1 MKNLLSGQVAVVTG
15 GNAGIGKAIAH
26 KFAEEG
32 AKVAILGTNA
42 ETGAAAVDEIKRD
55 VPDSHVQF
63 YQADVSK
70 TAVVDELIKK
80 IIQELGNIDI
90 LVNNAGIT
98 ADQLLMKMSEE
109 EWDRVIEVNLKSCY
123 NTCRAVIRTML
134 KAKKGRIIN
143 ISSVVG
149 LNGNP
154 GQVNYA
160 ASKAGIIGF
169 TKALA
174 KEVAGRNI
182 LINCIAPGFIANP
195 HDRQSDRTSKR
206 SDFKPSSYG
215 PIGRSERGRK
225 WSLVFCEPSVQL
237 HYGTGTDNRRWNGDV
252 IN

>member
-1 MKNLLSGQVAVVTG
+1 MNNLLSGQVAVVTG

-42 ETGAAAVDEIKRD
+42 ETGAAAVEEIKRD
-55 VPDSHVQF
+55 VPDSCVQF

-70 TAVVDELIKK
+70 TAVVDELIKR
-80 IIQELGNIDI
+80 ILQELGKIDI

-123 NTCRAVIRTML
+123 NTCRAVIRSML

-154 GQVNYA
+154 GQANYA

-182 LINCIAPGFIANP
+182 LINCIAPGFIQT
-195 HDRQSDRTSKR
+195 RM
-206 SDFKPSSYG
+206 
-215 PIGRSERGRK
+215 
-225 WSLVFCEPSVQL
+225 
-237 HYGTGTDNRRWNGDV
+237 TDNLTGPQKEAILNQVPLGRLGDPKEVANGAWFFASPLSNYITGQVLTIDGGMV
-252 IN
+252 M